1 MYKKIKAAVGNS
13 HTLWGRDHD
22 NEEHDPN
29 LFGETLI
36 QIKQMGRG

>member
-13 HTLWGRDHD
+13 HTIWGRDHG
-22 NEEHDPN
+22 NEHDPN

-36 QIKQMGRG
+36 QIKQIGRG